1 MQYGLSNMPQ
11 QQQPM
16 MGYPQQQQ
24 MYMQQQPG
32 GYGGMMQQP
41 MQQQMQPMMGYPQQQ
56 MQSVQGMPMQNQMMQ
71 QQMQMQ
77 EQHQHQAMTM
87 QASGESHSHPVVLF
101 QPELCSGVSVNL
113 YYRNGAKPAVYANAT
128 CANIVFKSTSE
139 QIRRIKLT
147 IPSEIKRTPALED
160 IPILIPGQEHVHS
173 VEMVL
178 AGVAEGKK
186 QSLIM
191 TCDRGT
197 YNATWI
203 PEMVDLL
210 SPLAVSVDE
219 FLAARTKLTSFHEV
233 SRAFDVS
240 TLSSYS
246 GDLISELSN
255 RVRKIM
261 NTRHI
266 NTTQEGEIMFASC
279 FRKGMTEEKVLVSIT
294 TGIVS
299 DGISQFSIR
308 LNCDNAAFSNTLMDA
323 FKNKIGK

>member
-1 MQYGLSNMPQ
+1 
-11 QQQPM
+11 
-16 MGYPQQQQ
+16 
-24 MYMQQQPG
+24 
-32 GYGGMMQQP
+32 
-41 MQQQMQPMMGYPQQQ
+41 
-56 MQSVQGMPMQNQMMQ
+56 
-71 QQMQMQ
+71 
-77 EQHQHQAMTM
+77 
-87 QASGESHSHPVVLF
+87 
-101 QPELCSGVSVNL
+101 
-113 YYRNGAKPAVYANAT
+113 
-128 CANIVFKSTSE
+128 
-139 QIRRIKLT
+139 
-147 IPSEIKRTPALED
+147 
-160 IPILIPGQEHVHS
+160 
-173 VEMVL
+173 
-178 AGVAEGKK
+178 
-186 QSLIM
+186 M